1 MKKLFLL
8 LFAIALTCSAS
19 PVKEMDTNTE
29 MVCSLQSKLTIIGRW
44 QTKVPGK
51 VIYMY
56 YDFNQNGTGRL
67 SNSVNDEYYNFRWSL
82 NGRTLYLVQT
92 NGDDDEVY
100 EFEILS
106 FDNNNMVIHPKGVA
120 EDKKLFFSRK

>member
-29 MVCSLQSKLTIIGRW
+29 MVCSFQSKSSIIGRW
-44 QTKVPGK
+44 QTKIQGK
-51 VIYMY
+51 VIYLY
-56 YDFNQNGTGRL
+56 YDFNQNGTGRV
-67 SNSVNDEYYNFRWSL
+67 SNSIDDRYFTFRWSL
-82 NGRTLYLVQT
+82 NGNIIYLVQT

-106 FDNNNMVIHPKGVA
+106 LDNYNMVIHVKGES
-120 EDKKLFFSRK
+120 EDDKLFFSRK